1 MNRKSSQLLAF
12 TLTELLVVLAVIA
25 VLIVMLLPAH
35 AMTRA
40 DAARIQCVNNLKR
53 ISLAFRSWAVEN
65 NGRYPLKVANIEG
78 GTASY
83 INTPAETYRTYSVL
97 SNYLTSPKV
106 VICPTDER
114 TARTNFMTSSS
125 SAHADFGNNRAVSY
139 FVGRDADET
148 LPQMF
153 LAGDRNIGNGPT
165 SPNQYGYSPNSPST
179 AGIIVTLGTNP
190 PAIGPVVLQW
200 TSTMHGRQGNTVLA
214 DGSVQQ
220 FTSRRL
226 RDHCRQTG
234 DNSSTAGTVV
244 SPGGN
249 VLLIP

>member
-53 ISLAFRSWAVEN
+53 ISVAFRSWAAVN
-65 NGRYPLKVANIEG
+65 NNRYPLKVANIEG

-83 INTPAETYRTYSVL
+83 INNPAETYRTYSVL

-114 TARTNFMTSSS
+114 SARTNFLMTGTS
-125 SAHADFGNNRAVSY
+125 ADFRNNLALSY

-148 LPQMF
+148 RPQMF
-153 LAGDRNIGNGPT
+153 LAGDRNIGNGPW
-165 SPNQYGYSPNSPST
+165 SPNSYGYSPNSPST
-179 AGIIVTLGTNP
+179 AGIIVSLGTNP
-190 PAIGPVVLQW
+190 PTALQW
-200 TSTMHGRQGNTVLA
+200 TSRMHGGKGNTVLA

-220 FTSRRL
+220 FTSERL

-234 DNSSTAGTVV
+234 DNSPTAGTTV